1 MLHQLMVLLQE
12 DLLLK
17 VVPLRTLP
25 RDTEV
30 IHPQDT
36 DIQEVLLP
44 HTEKE
49 LHPPIKEHQDSQ
61 FTIRHLMDIPHMELR
76 LQDTLNM
83 LLHQD
88 TVNHRTILSTACTHH
103 HTEILTD
110 IQECTDH
117 RQLDL
122 LLNNL
127 LRRTKK
133 TKKILQTYL
142 PINIQTRMD
151 SHRIRAAKNQ
161 IIEVSRATI
170 RETIVHTLN
179 LRSLDL
185 FQATNVEET
194 KLTLFQLTITRLRT
208 RI

>member
-1 MLHQLMVLLQE
+1 MLHQLTVLLQE
-12 DLLLK
+12 DLLPK
-17 VVPLRTLP
+17 VVLLRTLP

-30 IHPQDT
+30 THPQDM
-36 DIQEVLLP
+36 DIQQVLLP
-44 HTEKE
+44 HKEKE
-49 LHPPIKEHQDSQ
+49 SHPPIKDLLVSQ
-61 FTIRHLMDIPHMELR
+61 FTIHLLMDIPHTELH

-88 TVNHRTILSTACTHH
+88 TDNLQTILSMACTHH
-103 HTEILTD
+103 HTDTITD
-110 IQECTDH
+110 IQECMDH
-117 RQLDL
+117 LQQDL
-122 LLNNL
+122 LLNNQL
-127 LRRTKK
+127 SRIKK

-142 PINIQTRMD
+142 PINIQIRMD
-151 SHRIRAAKNQ
+151 SHRIRAARNQ

-185 FQATNVEET
+185 FQVTNVEET
-194 KLTLFQLTITRLRT
+194 KLTLFQLTTARLRT